1 MQWLDRMWIFIV
13 EIGVAIYFYA
23 GNKVKQKKQKETI
36 VSFFFFDIIF
46 DDSIGGL
53 VINTLPYRVAIGLHR
68 ILQ

>member
-1 MQWLDRMWIFIV
+1 MWIFIA
-13 EIGVAIYFYA
+13 EIGVAIYFYV

-53 VINTLPYRVAIGLHR
+53 VINTLPYRVAIGLHC

>member
-1 MQWLDRMWIFIV
+1 MRVFIA
-13 EIGVAIYFYA
+13 EIGVTIYFYV

-53 VINTLPYRVAIGLHR
+53 VINALPYRVAIGLHR

>member
-1 MQWLDRMWIFIV
+1 MQWLDRMWIFIA